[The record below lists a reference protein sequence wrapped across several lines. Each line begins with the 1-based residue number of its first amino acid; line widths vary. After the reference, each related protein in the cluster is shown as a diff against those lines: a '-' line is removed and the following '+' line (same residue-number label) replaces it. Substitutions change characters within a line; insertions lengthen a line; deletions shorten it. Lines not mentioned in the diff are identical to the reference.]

1 LGVGADG
8 LAGSSVVSL
17 LAATHPASISC
28 PLRALTNAL
37 GGSSPVTFLAW
48 AEVAGSDLLVAI
60 DILVGALS
68 TFVLGTR
75 AVI

>member
-37 GGSSPVTFLAW
+37 GGSGPVAFLAW
-48 AEVAGSDLLVAI
+48 AEIAGSDLLVAI